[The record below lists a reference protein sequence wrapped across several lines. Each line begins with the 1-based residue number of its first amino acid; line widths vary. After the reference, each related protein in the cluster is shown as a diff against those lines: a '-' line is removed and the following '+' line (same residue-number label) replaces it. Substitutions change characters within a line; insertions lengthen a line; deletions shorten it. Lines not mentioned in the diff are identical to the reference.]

1 LILLDL
7 SYNGV
12 VLRPASILILTLLLT
27 FPLFAEE
34 RLLLSANFDDADL
47 TGWKTA
53 GDLCV
58 APSFCAGEPAG
69 KYWVAFSTNNEEDPI
84 TMCGSNSVGGV
95 ESVLRTPD
103 LAIPANFSRIRV
115 DFKIKFLTNENTA
128 TDLGNDSFIVR
139 LVTSAGPVILAA
151 FDDSGAAPDSRNLTV
166 RGDTKFHESKCS
178 PTWKYE
184 TGLLQV
190 SYYRSFREPFL
201 TQMTSGSVALEFSL
215 SNHFDKNFDSAV
227 VIDDVQIRA
236 YR

>member
-1 LILLDL
+1 VRRAAIL
-7 SYNGV
+7 S
-12 VLRPASILILTLLLT
+12 LTLLLLSI
-27 FPLFAEE
+27 PIFAEE
-34 RLLLSANFDDADL
+34 QLLLDANFDDADL
-47 TGWKTA
+47 TGWKAA

-58 APSFCAGEPAG
+58 APSFCAGEPSG

-84 TMCGSNSVGGV
+84 TMCGSDSIGGV

-103 LAIPANFSRIRV
+103 MAVPDNFYRIRV

-139 LVTSAGPVILAA
+139 LLTSTGPVILAA
-151 FDDSGAAPDSRNLTV
+151 FDDSGAAPDSRNLTI
-166 RGDTKFHESKCS
+166 RGDAKFHESKCS

-184 TGLLQV
+184 TGMLQV
-190 SYYRSFREPFL
+190 SYYRSFREPFR
-201 TQMTSGSVALEFSL
+201 THMASGSIALEFSL

-227 VIDDVQIRA
+227 VIDDIQIRA